1 MIGKRLPL
9 PKAPLYC
16 SCYPYLECCL
26 HPKQN
31 AHANFC
37 VFLKIGVSFEKDVSS
52 FRTGLFQ
59 VLIQTPSQDK
69 MTSTAIKGS
78 SFQGAFLFVNHD
90 ANNLDARQNRQT
102 VFTHVQSQ
110 YRKWNRK
117 ERTKA
122 LLASAKVPLG
132 NLTQAQPANKAQHLA
147 RSDKDK
153 ELDAPLDDDPE
164 NIPERNLVLR
174 TSSPV
179 MLKGG
184 SDPFDTHA
192 IAVTPEV
199 NELIT
204 FFRDMVI
211 PNIYHT
217 GPQGWKTSKTA
228 NSHWQSAVQGLG
240 DEGGALGFLARYAHV
255 AAITNKDKRW
265 TTRAFRYTSQST
277 GVLRE
282 RLNDSTA
289 LAQKASPLSQQVYWQ
304 INMLWGTEIL
314 SRNFDAAII
323 HGRMLRTLLE
333 KQATHKQ
340 LDTTFLR
347 YVLYND
353 SHLIASYMVRSVFDY
368 DHWIPEQYKV
378 MAEMAAAEM
387 PNFDDVHA
395 EEIDAS
401 VESDFL
407 QQIFITRRE
416 HFEVWKQRT
425 TAAGISPLMYAWL
438 ATVNSIHQGQLIQHA
453 LDAMDMARKAEN
465 AGRLWAEVYLS
476 LAALYWI
483 RSIGGSMIIRGVD
496 IYDSQRPIL
505 EKLRRALTSAQESQ
519 TKADEVKYEN
529 ARLWALFIGAQA
541 EQGWRRPGWFCDNL
555 FLLGK
560 ETGFGLGTW
569 ASVQQVLKRFL
580 YTDML
585 PPHGSNW
592 YKITIGQITDNQ
604 T

>member
-1 MIGKRLPL
+1 M
-9 PKAPLYC
+9 
-16 SCYPYLECCL
+16 
-26 HPKQN
+26 
-31 AHANFC
+31 
-37 VFLKIGVSFEKDVSS
+37 
-52 FRTGLFQ
+52 TG
-59 VLIQTPSQDK
+59 
-69 MTSTAIKGS
+69 TAMKGS

-90 ANNLDARQNRQT
+90 ANNLDARPNRQN
-102 VFTHVQSQ
+102 VFTHVQSR

-132 NLTQAQPANKAQHLA
+132 NLKQAQPANKARDLA
-147 RSDKDK
+147 KSDKGK
-153 ELDAPLDDDPE
+153 QLDSPLDDEPD
-164 NIPERNLVLR
+164 NIPERNPVLR
-174 TSSPV
+174 TSAPV

-192 IAVTPEV
+192 VAVTPEV

-255 AAITNKDKRW
+255 AAITNKDKRM

-289 LAQKASPLSQQVYWQ
+289 LAQKASPLSQKVYWQ

-314 SRNFDAAII
+314 SRNFGAAII

-368 DHWIPEQYKV
+368 DQWIPEQYKA
-378 MAEMAAAEM
+378 MEGMAAAEM
-387 PNFDDVHA
+387 PNFDDIHA
-395 EEIDAS
+395 EEIDPS

-407 QQIFITRRE
+407 HQVFITRRE
-416 HFEVWKQRT
+416 HVEVWKQRT

-438 ATVNSIHQGQLIQHA
+438 ATVNSIHQGQLIKHA
-453 LDAMDMARKAEN
+453 LDAMDMAERVSAGS

-476 LAALYWI
+476 LAGLYWI
-483 RSIGGSMIIRGVD
+483 RSIGGSMIICGVD

-505 EKLRRALTSAQESQ
+505 EKLRMALTNAKESQ
-519 TKADEVKYEN
+519 TKAHAAKYEN

-541 EQGWRRPGWFCDNL
+541 EQGWKRPGWFCDNL
-555 FLLGK
+555 FLHGK
-560 ETGFGLGTW
+560 QMGLDTW
-569 ASVQQVLKRFL
+569 ASVQEVLKRFL

-585 PPHGSNW
+585 PPHGSSW
-592 YKITIGQITDNQ
+592 YKTIGGQIR
-604 T
+604 